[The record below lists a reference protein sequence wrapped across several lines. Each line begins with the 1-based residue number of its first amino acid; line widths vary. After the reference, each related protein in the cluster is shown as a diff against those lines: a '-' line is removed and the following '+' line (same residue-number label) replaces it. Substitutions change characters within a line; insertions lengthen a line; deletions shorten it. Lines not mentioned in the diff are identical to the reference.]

1 MGLLQPRARPH
12 PEDGLSH
19 QPPLWFLAAP
29 PGVGGGAGGFWP
41 VPNSNRT
48 GNDRTLREIH
58 SARPQPARFTRW
70 PRLRCGR
77 GREGLPQRTGE
88 GAGLESLERVR
99 VVCGVRAAASQLSLA
114 RRCSSG
120 KGPAVNH
127 YTSNLNPGQGTHA
140 SSRRLSRVF
149 FRTHSARQSHVSGLT
164 SNSELRQRSEPSG
177 PCLALCS
184 RRAARRTRQRLAR
197 TAARQRTR
205 TRRPA
210 GARPHTT
217 PGLAPAINE
226 IHTQIAGIARATPDR
241 GPHRAPTTVQ
251 TEERRIENHENG
263 IKRKKN
269 LRKSKKTVAR
279 TEFDCT
285 GARTT
290 RPRER

>member
-1 MGLLQPRARPH
+1 MVPVGAALFWGGGGR
-12 PEDGLSH
+12 
-19 QPPLWFLAAP
+19 FLARSQQQQNRQRQDFARNSLCATTTSEIHP
-29 PGVGGGAGGFWP
+29 MATAEMRTWKGGSPTKNWRGSRPGVFRA
-41 VPNSNRT
+41 
-48 GNDRTLREIH
+48 
-58 SARPQPARFTRW
+58 
-70 PRLRCGR
+70 
-77 GREGLPQRTGE
+77 
-88 GAGLESLERVR
+88 VR
-99 VVCGVRAAASQLSLA
+99 VVCGVRAAASQPSLA

-184 RRAARRTRQRLAR
+184 RRAARRTRQRRAR